1 MQKKGESQRTWV
13 VVGFGENSVDLIAA
27 TGALPGPDGKA
38 ELDGLTT
45 LPGGQIS
52 TASIGCARL
61 GLRTCYVGAWGTD
74 ANGALV
80 HDALTGAGVDTT
92 LSRTIDGQTRTAI
105 ILVESARQSRIV
117 LWRRDPALNW
127 PAERLPVSAV
137 DDAHVLL
144 VDATDIDG
152 AIRMA
157 TAARAAGV
165 LTVADVDGQVPGLD
179 RLLRLTDI
187 LVVSATF
194 TSDLRQL
201 HRDSGARVVIATL
214 GADGAVAWDG
224 TVEHY
229 SPGFVVPVVDTTGA
243 GDAFRAG
250 LIAALLQSEPWTL
263 DPPSPRLRRASPGE
277 PWTLDPVEPWTTVLD
292 FANACAALNCRGR
305 GAQAGLPTRAEV
317 QGFVTSPTATR
328 SKRVWGAGHVSR
340 LTEST
345 DEHTR
350 GYTE

>member
-1 MQKKGESQRTWV
+1 MQKKGESQRTWD
-13 VVGFGENSVDLIAA
+13 VVGFGENSVDLIATTA
-27 TGALPGPDGKA
+27 ALPGPDGKA

-45 LPGGQIS
+45 LPGGQIA

-61 GLRTCYVGAWGTD
+61 GLRTRYVGAWGAD

-127 PAERLPVSAV
+127 PAETLPLSAV
-137 DDAHVLL
+137 DDARVLL
-144 VDATDIDG
+144 VDATDIEG
-152 AIRMA
+152 SIRMS
-157 TAARAAGV
+157 TAARRAGV
-165 LTVADVDGQVPGLD
+165 LTVADVDTHVPGLD
-179 RLLRLTDI
+179 RLLGLTDV

-194 TSDLRQL
+194 ASDLRQL
-201 HRDSGARVVIATL
+201 HRDSGARAVIATL

-224 TVEHY
+224 TTEHY

-250 LIAALLQSEPWTL
+250 LIAAVLDSGTSGLR
-263 DPPSPRLRRASPGE
+263 DPPSPRLRRASPVDG
-277 PWTLDPVEPWTTVLD
+277 WTAVLD
-292 FANACAALNCRGR
+292 FANASAALNCRGR

-317 QGFVTSPTATR
+317 QGVVTSPAAPR
-328 SKRVWGAGHVSR
+328 SKSVWGAGHVSR

-350 GYTE
+350 GDME